1 MPPNRCPHFEIFSM
15 KKPSANNLAPKLH
28 QVSEKALMHP
38 KKLITV
44 VWLSIKRW
52 RDQKECAP
60 TGVPISIFFKSGR
73 RVNER
78 KNNIIVSKTRTD
90 NWKIRFNTSLASCV
104 SIENAHAP
112 LLVYELRN
120 KAPE

>member
-1 MPPNRCPHFEIFSM
+1 MARTNECTPTVVSIFEFFSM

-28 QVSEKALMHP
+28 HVTEKALMHP

-60 TGVPISIFFKSGR
+60 TCVPISIFL
-73 RVNER
+73 RVADASMNEGP
-78 KNNIIVSKTRTD
+78 I
-90 NWKIRFNTSLASCV
+90 
-104 SIENAHAP
+104 
-112 LLVYELRN
+112 
-120 KAPE
+120 